1 MFESTHYLSKF
12 VYWKHL
18 SISSILFKVL
28 VLSKTFQEY
37 SVSQSQL
44 VVLGVLHKSLEKGA
58 IVMLVEWGV

>member
-1 MFESTHYLSKF
+1 
-12 VYWKHL
+12 
-18 SISSILFKVL
+18 
-28 VLSKTFQEY
+28 LSKTFQEY